1 MTLEPCGDW
10 MRYPRSGSW
19 TGWSVWFLGY
29 RARRNDAEWCDR
41 EGRSSAF
48 QRKMRPRSG
57 MQAPERT
64 LSAWSRPSPA
74 LPDPRFA
81 GSLGRRFGAP
91 HSKELQRSHVPQK
104 PHTPPRSEPTKKVN
118 VRCRKKSLY
127 ITVINRKTS
136 GRLPDLGSI
145 LLPTPG
151 SGRHSTRIASR
162 LFQKT

>member
-57 MQAPERT
+57 MLAPQHII
-64 LSAWSRPSPA
+64 SAVAAFPT
-74 LPDPRFA
+74 LPDPCFA
-81 GSLGRRFGAP
+81 GSLGRRCGAP